1 MNSRDFN
8 EHYSNP
14 VRENH
19 DLNADYTED
28 YLFEHSDEIV
38 KSYFINRMVALV
50 DAKWNDIIWDITRI
64 KATTSIVTLV
74 MPSPYNNRTI

>member
-38 KSYFINRMVALV
+38 KSYFINRLV
-50 DAKWNDIIWDITRI
+50 GLTGQQ
-64 KATTSIVTLV
+64 LF
-74 MPSPYNNRTI
+74 

>member
-38 KSYFINRMVALV
+38 KSYFINRLV
-50 DAKWNDIIWDITRI
+50 GLTGLEP
-64 KATTSIVTLV
+64 VTLR
-74 MPSPYNNRTI
+74 M